1 MHSVLKIETW
11 NVRSLGNKIEELKI
25 IIRNYDILCITEAW
39 ITNYDFVRIK
49 DYKLIYNDNMKDI
62 DRKSQRQPG
71 TGIVIIYKNNLNIT
85 TLEIITNGELYEYIK
100 CSILDQE
107 NVKILNLT
115 VLYRMHKIKL
125 SYKDWLDCL
134 KKIDIKDDDIL
145 VGDFNA
151 RNTLWNCSSSD
162 WVGDNL
168 ARALEY
174 KELFVANENTV
185 SRRGVGV
192 APSNIDLIITRI
204 QTIDK
209 NIQSNFSCNL
219 RKDSNRLYN
228 RQKVNWSN
236 IRQTLS
242 DKEQEI
248 KTEFQKK
255 NGANE
260 KYYYWKEQLVNT
272 FSQDEHQK
280 NRRTEDQNIR
290 NTRNTRNKT
299 KAKPKENS
307 NRGNRAKWWNEE
319 CLRAWTDWKTS
330 NRILWNTGTVEDYN
344 IMVGFRNRWKK
355 LKKEKKEKQ
364 WIELTEEIS
373 GEKNLTKIWKK
384 VKGLKDYFTTNKTK
398 MDCRVRGDLEAQ
410 EIEKLVSKNNNADIL
425 KDRNHQ
431 FNSYQEFPYAD
442 IWNKEVSNIEVLHA
456 IEAGRSKKSA
466 PGLDKIDYKTLS
478 ELPLFMKILL
488 SELMKDSWEEGMVPD
503 DWNLTK
509 PNLALREKDL

>member
-204 QTIDK
+204 QTIGKLEIRESGIDLGSDHQIIEALSYTDK

-307 NRGNRAKWWNEE
+307 NRGIDGRN
-319 CLRAWTDWKTS
+319 LR
-330 NRILWNTGTVEDYN
+330 
-344 IMVGFRNRWKK
+344 KK
-355 LKKEKKEKQ
+355 
-364 WIELTEEIS
+364 
-373 GEKNLTKIWKK
+373 
-384 VKGLKDYFTTNKTK
+384 
-398 MDCRVRGDLEAQ
+398 RR
-410 EIEKLVSKNNNADIL
+410 KNN
-425 KDRNHQ
+425 
-431 FNSYQEFPYAD
+431 
-442 IWNKEVSNIEVLHA
+442 
-456 IEAGRSKKSA
+456 G
-466 PGLDKIDYKTLS
+466 
-478 ELPLFMKILL
+478 
-488 SELMKDSWEEGMVPD
+488 
-503 DWNLTK
+503 
-509 PNLALREKDL
+509 